1 MEETGGMNDRS
12 YVTSGE
18 MSTGLSILAP
28 LRVPLSYKGGQEG
41 SSHKE
46 FLGVASEEQQEVFP
60 IRAISQWLSASSTQ
74 GPH

>member
-1 MEETGGMNDRS
+1 MCAESGGKVGSHGRDWWDERS

-60 IRAISQWLSASSTQ
+60 TRAIS
-74 GPH
+74 